1 MLYKTMINAKL
12 CIDLLFNL
20 EKSVALF
27 SVFCICINDSE
38 DDFKLHAPAKGFVTK
53 PTCI

>member
-1 MLYKTMINAKL
+1 MLCKTMFNAKL

-20 EKSVALF
+20 EKSVQLVL
-27 SVFCICINDSE
+27 VFCICINDSE
-38 DDFKLHAPAKGFVTK
+38 DDFKLHAQAKGFVLK